1 MKNSSIYIWILF
13 LSFLNL
19 EAQVK
24 VNSEVELI
32 DYPSISLDISN
43 RNPNFKTENNYNFF
57 KISGSNQVLID
68 SVLMTQVK
76 DTVNYSKKNKCVLIL
91 VESINNIQRIE
102 QVNTFFRALEN
113 SIPKFVN
120 PGDLIQIASFH
131 LRQDNTKIINL
142 LHTDFTDDIKVLK
155 DAIGNYDASKNK
167 ETKVVSEIPGA
178 ILEGI
183 DLLVDVQKDYSKS
196 ILLLSEERTNKYST
210 QRTFVN
216 VIKIAQE
223 KDIVINTI
231 KYNRSDYRQHTNP
244 ILASETYGESN
255 VLELS
260 RGNLKKTNPKKQF
273 QADTLISYLLNNVV
287 RRSGGTIAKATLV
300 LEDVYSDGREQ
311 QIIVKELNSPHSNK
325 FIYNAPGNWYFGQF
339 QTNPFPTI
347 CSSILLIILILLVA
361 KKIKT
366 TQKAN
371 KLKLLKEAEE
381 QKENNLKQQTEILNQ
396 KKEIDSIKKLEQVRK
411 NDVHAAQLLN
421 DKNNKEAKLLKQMKA
436 FGDFPILKFSDSKNS
451 DSFEINKPLISFGR
465 DKKSNDIHI
474 SNLNISRTHFSIIFE
489 ASDEGTPL
497 DEQIIPGYRII
508 DNDSTNGMII
518 NGYKL
523 KRVRLKHG
531 DIIEIADA
539 TFTFYL

>member
-1 MKNSSIYIWILF
+1 LKNSIIYFWIIF

-19 EAQVK
+19 EGQVN

-32 DYPSISLDISN
+32 NYPSISFDISN
-43 RNPNFKTENNYNFF
+43 RNPNFKTENNYDFF
-57 KISGSNQVLID
+57 KISGSNEVLID
-68 SVLMTQVK
+68 SISIAQVK
-76 DTVNYSKKNKCVLIL
+76 DTINYSKKNKCVLIL
-91 VESINNIQRIE
+91 VESINNVQRIE

-120 PGDLIQIASFH
+120 PGDQIQIASFH
-131 LRQDNTKIINL
+131 LRQDNTRIINL

-155 DAIGNYDASKNK
+155 DAIKKYDASKNR

-183 DLLVDVQKDYSKS
+183 DLLVEVPKDYSKS

-210 QRTFVN
+210 QKTFVN

-223 KDIVINTI
+223 KEIVINTI

-244 ILASETYGESN
+244 ILATETYGESK

-260 RGNLKKTNPKKQF
+260 RGNLKKTNLKKQS
-273 QADTLISYLLNNVV
+273 QAETLISSILNNVV
-287 RRSGGTIAKATLV
+287 RRSKGTMAKATLF
-300 LEDVYSDGREQ
+300 LDDVYNDGSEQ
-311 QIIVKELNSPHSNK
+311 QILVKELNSPHNNE

-339 QTNPFPTI
+339 QKNPLPTI
-347 CSSILLIILILLVA
+347 SVSILLIILIILIT

-371 KLKLLKEAEE
+371 KLKLLIEAEE
-381 QKENNLKQQTEILNQ
+381 QKKNNLKQQTEILNQ
-396 KKEIDSIKKLEQVRK
+396 KKEIDSIKNLEQDRK
-411 NDVHAAQLLN
+411 NNLNAAQLLK
-421 DKNNKEAKLLKQMKA
+421 DKNNKEAKLIQEMKA
-436 FGDFPILKFSDSKNS
+436 LGDFPILKFSDSKNS
-451 DSFEINKPLISFGR
+451 DSFEINKPFMSFGR

-474 SNLNISRTHFSIIFE
+474 SNVNISRTHFSIVFKT
-489 ASDEGTPL
+489 SNYMVL
-497 DEQIIPGYRII
+497 

-523 KRVRLKHG
+523 KNSPLKHG

>member
-1 MKNSSIYIWILF
+1 MKNSIIFLWILL

-32 DYPSISLDISN
+32 NYPSISFDISN
-43 RNPNFKTENNYNFF
+43 RNPNFKTENNYDFF
-57 KISGSNQVLID
+57 KISGSNEVLID
-68 SVLMTQVK
+68 SISMTQVK
-76 DTVNYSKKNKCVLIL
+76 DTVSYSNINKCVLIL
-91 VESINNIQRIE
+91 VESINNPQRIE

-120 PGDLIQIASFH
+120 PGDKIQIVSFH
-131 LRQDNTKIINL
+131 LNQDNGRVLVPLNTS
-142 LHTDFTDDIKVLK
+142 FTDDIDVLK
-155 DAIGNYDASKNK
+155 NAIRNYDASKNR

-183 DLLVDVQKDYSKS
+183 DLLVEVPKDYSKS

-210 QRTFVN
+210 QKTFVN
-216 VIKIAQE
+216 VIKRAQE

-244 ILASETYGESN
+244 ILATETYGESK

-260 RGNLKKTNPKKQF
+260 RGNLKKTNLKKQL
-273 QADTLISYLLNNVV
+273 QADTLISSILKNVV
-287 RRSGGTIAKATLV
+287 KRSKGTIAKATLV
-300 LEDVYSDGREQ
+300 LNDVYKDGREQ
-311 QIIVKELNSPHSNK
+311 QILVKELNSPHSNE

-339 QTNPFPTI
+339 QKNSFPTI
-347 CSSILLIILILLVA
+347 SISILLIILIILIIN
-361 KKIKT
+361 KFKT

-371 KLKLLKEAEE
+371 KLKLFNEAEE
-381 QKENNLKQQTEILNQ
+381 QKKNNLKQQTEILNQ
-396 KKEIDSIKKLEQVRK
+396 KKEIDSIKNLEQDRK
-411 NDVHAAQLLN
+411 NDLNAAQLLK
-421 DKNNKEAKLLKQMKA
+421 DKNSKEAKLVEEMKA
-436 FGDFPILKFSDSKNS
+436 LGDFPILKFSDSKNS
-451 DSFEINKPLISFGR
+451 DSFEINKPIMSFGR
-465 DKKSNDIHI
+465 DKKSNDVHI
-474 SNLNISRTHFSIIFE
+474 LNLNMSRTHFSIIFK
-489 ASDEGTPL
+489 ASNYMIL
-497 DEQIIPGYRII
+497 

-523 KRVRLKHG
+523 KSSPLKHG

>member
-1 MKNSSIYIWILF
+1 MKKFGIHLWVLF
-13 LSFLNL
+13 FCFINL

-24 VNSEVELI
+24 VNSEVKLI
-32 DYPSISLDISN
+32 NYPSISFDVSN

-91 VESINNIQRIE
+91 VESINNVQRIE

-155 DAIGNYDASKNK
+155 DAIENYDASKNK

-210 QRTFVN
+210 QKTFVN

-244 ILASETYGESN
+244 ILAAETYGESN
-255 VLELS
+255 VLKLS
-260 RGNLKKTNPKKQF
+260 RGNLKKTNPTKQF
-273 QADTLISYLLNNVV
+273 QADTLISYVLNNVV
-287 RRSGGTIAKATLV
+287 RRSKGTIANATLV

-311 QIIVKELNSPHSNK
+311 QIIIKELNSPYSSE

-339 QTNPFPTI
+339 QTKPFLTI
-347 CSSILLIILILLVA
+347 SFSILLIILILLA
-361 KKIKT
+361 TKKIKT
-366 TQKAN
+366 KQKVN
-371 KLKLLKEAEE
+371 KLKLLKEAK
-381 QKENNLKQQTEILNQ
+381 QQRENNLKQQTEILNQ
-396 KKEIDSIKKLEQVRK
+396 KKEIVSIKKLEEVRK
-411 NDVHAAQLLN
+411 NDLHAAQLLN
-421 DKNNKEAKLLKQMKA
+421 DKKIKEDKLLQQMKA
-436 FGDFPILKFSDSKNS
+436 LGNFPILKFSDSKKS

-465 DKKSNDIHI
+465 DKNTSDVHI
-474 SNLNISRTHFSIIFE
+474 SNLNISRKHFSIVFK
-489 ASDEGTPL
+489 ASN
-497 DEQIIPGYRII
+497 YMII
-508 DNDSTNGMII
+508 DNNSTNGMII

-523 KRVRLKHG
+523 KSSTLKHG